1 MHVIEVNY
9 SGDVTIILK
18 SANIKLTNY
27 SSDPD
32 CNLIKINNDSRV
44 TLQLIGD
51 NSLELN
57 KRTGFQGGSQ
67 AAIEVCQNASLT
79 IQSADNNDATG
90 KLTVKSIG
98 GNWGGAAIG
107 SKAGS
112 YDNVNRHE
120 KAGAITINSG
130 TIDAESREA
139 AQGAAAIGGGVQG
152 DATSIKINGG
162 IITARGGDGG
172 NTGAGI
178 GGGGNKGAA
187 GSIVIN
193 GGYIIAMGGTGGSTA
208 SGIGGGNGR
217 NNHGTFSTGDNGHA
231 VIIASSI
238 GDQSKKESSWSGL
251 IFEGSKGEI
260 YGDSYTLAQDI
271 EIPVEKTLEIKTD
284 KTLTINE
291 GITLTNKGTIKNAGT
306 ITGIVRNSESGRVL
320 TKLTNDMI
328 TVSESVEYNGQA
340 QTPVTIEGC
349 VLNTDYTLSGS
360 NNIDVAEATAENPPT
375 VTVTPKEGGKLYGD
389 PITKTFTIQRK
400 SLSFTFTFDGQDVT
414 SIPYDGREHEAT
426 VTPNVVGGDNVTTT
440 LSYKKKEAN
449 DTFSDI
455 GGKPKDA
462 GTYKVIVSQ
471 ISGEKASNYIISNTE
486 TEKSKTF
493 TITQATNSWT
503 TPLTMDGW
511 TYSQTAQYPTAAA
524 KFGSVAFSYSATE
537 AGEYTETAPTTAG
550 TWWVKASVVA
560 TNNYTGLESKKSFE
574 IASATNSWT
583 TPLTM
588 EGWTYGETAKE
599 PSAAA
604 AQGNVSYTY
613 YKKVADSEEYVSL
626 DAKPTNAGTWYVKA
640 SVTGVANYNDL
651 TSGYVEFVIA
661 KATPTITLNVPTTAE
676 DLIYDGNPKTVTA
689 SVSGVGLISTTV
701 NLSYKVKD
709 ADDATYAETAP
720 QNAGSYTVK
729 ASYDGDANHMAA
741 EVTANFTIHPK
752 TLTAEMVKLD
762 SESFTY
768 NGRAQQPNISATDA
782 DLSETITVT
791 PTWSTEYTYT
801 NVGTYNV
808 TVTASGNYTGSTTK
822 SYSITKATTRIADF
836 SVADKIYDGNA
847 IQVTAPKVTRGESAV
862 EVADATLTFYQG
874 ETALTSAPV
883 NAGSYTVKATYE
895 GDANHKEAMKT
906 ANFTIQP
913 KELTAEMIKLSDTEF
928 IYNGDEQQPTV
939 TVKDGNTQLTADTD
953 YTLEWPQESKAAGSY
968 TVKITGKSNY
978 TGEKT
983 MSYSIAK
990 ATPTYEVPAGLTAT
1004 YGQTLAEVTLPN
1016 GWTWEEEDTTPV
1028 GDVGTNKFHAKFT
1041 PEDTDNY
1048 NVVEQ
1053 VEVSIL
1059 VSAADPNFAFSE
1071 PSLTITQG
1079 EEVPANALTKPED
1092 CTVTYS
1098 SDNEKVATVDAETGE
1113 VTVVGVGTAIITATA
1128 GGNYSGTATYTLTV
1142 KAAYNPPSDPVYY
1155 TVTIPTEVTGAI
1167 IHDGGTHEVEAY
1179 TYLTFRIEIDPNGS
1193 GAYPQVTGL
1202 WGEILTPDSEGNY
1215 RLYVTGDTEVTIGE
1229 VPGCSYY
1236 LMTLPQETVEESD
1249 STFWSAEGIE
1259 VVGAAAVP
1267 AMRASETSRFMAPFG
1282 TMVTLR
1288 PIETAERKFL
1298 QWENGSTERE
1308 RTLTLRADEE
1318 IRALWQK
1325 VSAVSIEEIAAN
1337 SLIRGERGQLCIEVP
1352 VSCDA
1357 VIYSYNGVPV
1367 RMAHLTEG
1375 SNRIYS
1381 LPAGLY
1387 LVQIGHARAVAVRV
1401 R

>member
-1 MHVIEVNY
+1 MKAQRNTLFPILIWIALFSFNLSALGEVNET
-9 SGDVTIILK
+9 GLTVTKEGELPVTITDSYTIN
-18 SANIKLTNY
+18 SAGTYTFTGNYEANISFARNVITVSTSEAVAIILNNATINLT
-27 SSDPD
+27 STAGD
-32 CNLIKINNDSRV
+32 CRLIKINDYSQV
-44 TLQLIGD
+44 TLKLQRD
-51 NSLELN
+51 NTLRLSKQSGIHEN
-57 KRTGFQGGSQ
+57 SG
-67 AAIEVCQNASLT
+67 AAIEVCEQASL
-79 IQSADNNDATG
+79 IIESADGIDANG
-90 KLTVKSIG
+90 KLIVKSIG

-107 SKAGS
+107 SAAGEAS
-112 YDNVNRHE
+112 NYT

-130 TIDAESREA
+130 TIIATSEGVT
-139 AQGAAAIGGGVQG
+139 GAAAIGGGVQG
-152 DATSIKINGG
+152 NATSITINGG
-162 IITARGGDGG
+162 VITAIGGGG
-172 NTGAGI
+172 FNHAGAGI
-178 GGGGNKGAA
+178 GGGGAGGAA
-187 GSIVIN
+187 GYIAIN
-193 GGYIIAMGGTGGSTA
+193 GGYVVAMGGTIGITA
-208 SGIGGGNGR
+208 PGIGGGNGG
-217 NNHGTFSTGDNGHA
+217 NNGTFSTDPNGDA

-238 GDQSKKESSWSGL
+238 ADQSNNESWSGL
-251 IFEGSKGEI
+251 IFEGNEGKI
-260 YGDSYTLAQDI
+260 YGNRNTFTLSQDI
-271 EIPVEKTLEIKTD
+271 EIPKGKE
-284 KTLTINE
+284 LTISE
-291 GITLTNKGTIKNAGT
+291 GQSLEVNSYTLTNKGTIKNAGT
-306 ITGIVRNSESGRVL
+306 ITGIVTNSESGHVL
-320 TKLTNDMI
+320 TKLTEPM
-328 TVSESVEYNGQA
+328 VSVTTPVVYNGQA
-340 QTPVTIEGC
+340 QTPVTIAGYE
-349 VLNTDYTLSGS
+349 VNTDYTLSGS
-360 NNIDVAEATAENPPT
+360 NNTNAGNAAT
-375 VTVTPKEGGKLYGD
+375 VTVSPTRGGNLYGD
-389 PITKTFTIQRK
+389 PITKTFTI
-400 SLSFTFTFDGQDVT
+400 S
-414 SIPYDGREHEAT
+414 
-426 VTPNVVGGDNVTTT
+426 
-440 LSYKKKEAN
+440 
-449 DTFSDI
+449 
-455 GGKPKDA
+455 
-462 GTYKVIVSQ
+462 
-471 ISGEKASNYIISNTE
+471 
-486 TEKSKTF
+486 
-493 TITQATNSWT
+493 QATNGWT
-503 TPLTMDGW
+503 TELSM
-511 TYSQTAQYPTAAA
+511 
-524 KFGSVAFSYSATE
+524 
-537 AGEYTETAPTTAG
+537 
-550 TWWVKASVVA
+550 
-560 TNNYTGLESKKSFE
+560 N
-574 IASATNSWT
+574 
-583 TPLTM
+583 
-588 EGWTYGETAKE
+588 GWTYGETANE

-604 AQGNVSYTY
+604 AQGSATY
-613 YKKVADSEEYVSL
+613 KYYSKVADSEEYVSL

-651 TSGYVEFVIA
+651 TSRYVEFVIA

-822 SYSITKATTRIADF
+822 SYSI
-836 SVADKIYDGNA
+836 
-847 IQVTAPKVTRGESAV
+847 
-862 EVADATLTFYQG
+862 
-874 ETALTSAPV
+874 
-883 NAGSYTVKATYE
+883 
-895 GDANHKEAMKT
+895 
-906 ANFTIQP
+906 
-913 KELTAEMIKLSDTEF
+913 
-928 IYNGDEQQPTV
+928 
-939 TVKDGNTQLTADTD
+939 
-953 YTLEWPQESKAAGSY
+953 
-968 TVKITGKSNY
+968 
-978 TGEKT
+978 
-983 MSYSIAK
+983 AK

-1004 YGQTLAEVTLPN
+1004 YGQILAEVTLPN
-1016 GWTWEEEDTTPV
+1016 GWTWEEADTTPV
-1028 GDVGTNKFHAKFT
+1028 GNVGTNPFHAKFT

-1059 VSAADPNFAFSE
+1059 VSAADPHFTFAE

-1079 EEVPANALTKPED
+1079 EEVPENALTKPED
-1092 CTVTYS
+1092 CTVTYTS
-1098 SDNEKVATVDAETGE
+1098 SDPEVATVDAETGE

-1128 GGNYSGTATYTLTV
+1128 GGNYSGTAIYTLTV

-1179 TYLTFRIEIDPNGS
+1179 TYLTFRIELDPNGN
-1193 GAYPQVTGL
+1193 GQYPTVTTSNGMT
-1202 WGEILTPDSEGNY
+1202 LTHDGNGNY
-1215 RLYVTGDTEVTIGE
+1215 RFQAMGDTQVMIGE
-1229 VPGCSYY
+1229 VPGYSYY
-1236 LMTLPQETVEESD
+1236 LMTLPQETQEESD

-1267 AMRASETSRFMAPFG
+1267 AMRAVSDSETSRFMAPFG

-1325 VSAVSIEEIAAN
+1325 VSAVGIEEIAVN

-1375 SNRIYS
+1375 SNRIHS

>member
-1 MHVIEVNY
+1 MKAQRNTLFPILIWIALFSFCVSAQGVNDTNRLTVTTEDGESQTITDSYTISTAGTYTFTGSYIEETVTSGPLHVIEVNS
-9 SGDVTIILK
+9 SGDVIIILK
-18 SANIKLTNY
+18 NANIKLTN
-27 SSDPD
+27 SSRDNPN

-112 YDNVNRHE
+112 YDDVNRHE

-130 TIDAESREA
+130 TIIATSEVA
-139 AQGAAAIGGGVQG
+139 TQGAAAIGGGVQG
-152 DATSIKINGG
+152 DATSIIINGG
-162 IITARGGDGG
+162 VITAKGGVGY
-172 NTGAGI
+172 NHAGAGI
-178 GGGGNKGAA
+178 GGGGNKGAV
-187 GSIVIN
+187 GKIVIN
-193 GGYIIAMGGTGGSTA
+193 GGYITAIGGTDGVGHSSA
-208 SGIGGGNGR
+208 PGIGGGNLG
-217 NNHGTFSTGDNGHA
+217 NNGTFSTGANGHA

-238 GDQSKKESSWSGL
+238 AYQTNKASWSGL
-251 IFEGSKGEI
+251 IFEGNEGKI
-260 YGDSYTLAQDI
+260 YGNGNTFTLSQNIEIPEGKELTISEGQSLNVSSYTLTNNGTI
-271 EIPVEKTLEIKTD
+271 INRG
-284 KTLTINE
+284 TIN
-291 GITLTNKGTIKNAGT
+291 GTVGGSGT
-306 ITGIVRNSESGRVL
+306 VIHQ
-320 TKLTNDMI
+320 TKLKEEMI
-328 TVSESVEYNGQA
+328 SPIEPVDYNGQA
-340 QTPVTIEGC
+340 QKPTVNISSYTEG
-349 VLNTDYTLSGS
+349 TDYTLEYS
-360 NNIDVAEATAENPPT
+360 NNTNAGNAT
-375 VTVTPKEGGKLYGD
+375 VTVTPKEEGKLYSDD
-389 PITKTFTIQRK
+389 PVSKTFTIQPK
-400 SLSFTFTFDGQDVT
+400 PLSFTFNGID
-414 SIPYDGREHEAT
+414 SPILYDGAEHEAT
-426 VTPNVVGGDNVTTT
+426 VTPNVVGGDNVSTT
-440 LSYKKKEAN
+440 LTYQKQN
-449 DTFSDI
+449 DDGQFTVI
-455 GGKPKDA
+455 TGKPKDA

-471 ISGEKASNYIISNTE
+471 ISGEKASNYFISNTE

-493 TITQATNSWT
+493 TISQATNRWT
-503 TPLTMDGW
+503 TELSM
-511 TYSQTAQYPTAAA
+511 
-524 KFGSVAFSYSATE
+524 
-537 AGEYTETAPTTAG
+537 
-550 TWWVKASVVA
+550 
-560 TNNYTGLESKKSFE
+560 N
-574 IASATNSWT
+574 
-583 TPLTM
+583 
-588 EGWTYGETAKE
+588 GWTYGETANE

-604 AQGNVSYTY
+604 AQGSATY
-613 YKKVADSEEYVSL
+613 KYYSKVADSEEYVSL

-651 TSGYVEFVIA
+651 TSGCVEFVIA

-729 ASYDGDANHMAA
+729 ASYDGDANHKEAMK
-741 EVTANFTIHPK
+741 TANFTIQPK
-752 TLTAEMVKLD
+752 ELTAEMVKLD

-782 DLSETITVT
+782 TLNEAINVT

-822 SYSITKATTRIADF
+822 SYSI
-836 SVADKIYDGNA
+836 
-847 IQVTAPKVTRGESAV
+847 
-862 EVADATLTFYQG
+862 
-874 ETALTSAPV
+874 
-883 NAGSYTVKATYE
+883 
-895 GDANHKEAMKT
+895 
-906 ANFTIQP
+906 
-913 KELTAEMIKLSDTEF
+913 
-928 IYNGDEQQPTV
+928 
-939 TVKDGNTQLTADTD
+939 
-953 YTLEWPQESKAAGSY
+953 
-968 TVKITGKSNY
+968 
-978 TGEKT
+978 
-983 MSYSIAK
+983 AK

-1004 YGQTLAEVTLPN
+1004 YGQILAEVTLLN
-1016 GWTWEEEDTTPV
+1016 GWTWEEADTTPV
-1028 GDVGTNKFHAKFT
+1028 GIVGTNKFHAKFT

-1048 NVVEQ
+1048 NVVDQ

-1059 VSAADPNFAFSE
+1059 VIAADPHFTFAE

-1079 EEVPANALTKPED
+1079 EEVPENALTKPED
-1092 CTVTYS
+1092 CTVTYTS
-1098 SDNEKVATVDAETGE
+1098 NDPEVATVDAETGE

-1128 GGNYSGTATYTLTV
+1128 GGNYSGTATYKLTV

-1179 TYLTFRIEIDPNGS
+1179 TYLTFRIELDPNGN
-1193 GAYPQVTGL
+1193 GQYPTVTTSNGMT
-1202 WGEILTPDSEGNY
+1202 LTHDGNGNY
-1215 RLYVTGDTEVTIGE
+1215 RFQAMGDTQVMIGE
-1229 VPGCSYY
+1229 VPGYSYY
-1236 LMTLPQETVEESD
+1236 LLTLPQETQEESD

-1267 AMRASETSRFMAPFG
+1267 AMRAVSDSETGRFMAPFG

-1325 VSAVSIEEIAAN
+1325 VSAVGIEEIAAN

-1375 SNRIYS
+1375 SNRIHS

>member
-1 MHVIEVNY
+1 MKAQRNTLFPILIWIALFSFNLSALGEVNETGLTVTKEGELPETITDRYTINTAGTYTFTGSYIEETVTSGPLHVIEVNS
-9 SGDVTIILK
+9 SGDVIIILK
-18 SANIKLTNY
+18 NANIKLTN
-27 SSDPD
+27 SSRDNPN
-32 CNLIKINNDSRV
+32 CNLIKINDNSRV

-51 NSLELN
+51 NSLELI
-57 KRTGFQGGSQ
+57 KTTGFQRGSQ
-67 AAIEVCQNASLT
+67 AAIEVCQYASLT

-107 SKAGS
+107 SAAGA
-112 YDNVNRHE
+112 DGNHT

-130 TIDAESREA
+130 TIIATSEEA
-139 AQGAAAIGGGVQG
+139 TQGAAAIGGGLQG
-152 DATSIKINGG
+152 DATSITINGG
-162 IITARGGDGG
+162 VITAIGGGG
-172 NTGAGI
+172 YYHAGVGI
-178 GGGGNKGAA
+178 GGGGA
-187 GSIVIN
+187 GGEAENIVIN
-193 GGYIIAMGGTGGSTA
+193 GGYVVAMGGTIGGTTA
-208 SGIGGGNGR
+208 PGIGGGNG
-217 NNHGTFSTGDNGHA
+217 GDNGIFSTDANGDA

-238 GDQSKKESSWSGL
+238 AYQTNKASWSGL
-251 IFEGSKGEI
+251 IFEGNEGKI
-260 YGDSYTLAQDI
+260 YGNGNTFTLSQNI
-271 EIPVEKTLEIKTD
+271 EIPEGKE
-284 KTLTINE
+284 LTISENQSLKVN
-291 GITLTNKGTIKNAGT
+291 GYTLTNKGTIKNAGT
-306 ITGIVRNSESGRVL
+306 ITGTVTNSESGRVL
-320 TKLTNDMI
+320 TKLTELM
-328 TVSESVEYNGQA
+328 VSVTTPVVYNGQA
-340 QTPVTIEGC
+340 QTPVTIAGYE
-349 VLNTDYTLSGS
+349 VNTDYTLSGS

-375 VTVTPKEGGKLYGD
+375 VTVTPKEGGKLYGN
-389 PITKTFTIQRK
+389 PITKTFTI
-400 SLSFTFTFDGQDVT
+400 S
-414 SIPYDGREHEAT
+414 
-426 VTPNVVGGDNVTTT
+426 
-440 LSYKKKEAN
+440 
-449 DTFSDI
+449 
-455 GGKPKDA
+455 
-462 GTYKVIVSQ
+462 
-471 ISGEKASNYIISNTE
+471 
-486 TEKSKTF
+486 
-493 TITQATNSWT
+493 QATNGWT
-503 TPLTMDGW
+503 TELSM
-511 TYSQTAQYPTAAA
+511 
-524 KFGSVAFSYSATE
+524 
-537 AGEYTETAPTTAG
+537 
-550 TWWVKASVVA
+550 
-560 TNNYTGLESKKSFE
+560 N
-574 IASATNSWT
+574 
-583 TPLTM
+583 
-588 EGWTYGETAKE
+588 GWTYGETANE

-604 AQGNVSYTY
+604 AQGSATY
-613 YKKVADSEEYVSL
+613 KYYSKVADSEEYVPL

-651 TSGYVEFVIA
+651 TSECVEFVIA
-661 KATPTITLNVPTTAE
+661 KATPTITLNVPTIAE

-752 TLTAEMVKLD
+752 
-762 SESFTY
+762 
-768 NGRAQQPNISATDA
+768 
-782 DLSETITVT
+782 
-791 PTWSTEYTYT
+791 
-801 NVGTYNV
+801 
-808 TVTASGNYTGSTTK
+808 
-822 SYSITKATTRIADF
+822 
-836 SVADKIYDGNA
+836 
-847 IQVTAPKVTRGESAV
+847 
-862 EVADATLTFYQG
+862 
-874 ETALTSAPV
+874 
-883 NAGSYTVKATYE
+883 
-895 GDANHKEAMKT
+895 
-906 ANFTIQP
+906 
-913 KELTAEMIKLSDTEF
+913 ELTAEMIKLSDTEF
-928 IYNGDEQQPTV
+928 TYNGSAQQPTV

-968 TVKITGKSNY
+968 TVKITGKGNY

-990 ATPTYEVPAGLTAT
+990 ATPTYEVPTGLTAT
-1004 YGQTLAEVTLPN
+1004 YGQILAEVTLLN
-1016 GWTWEEEDTTPV
+1016 GWTWEEADTTPV
-1028 GDVGTNKFHAKFT
+1028 GNVGTNPFHAKFT

-1053 VEVSIL
+1053 MEVSIL
-1059 VSAADPNFAFSE
+1059 VIAADPNFTFAE

-1079 EEVPANALTKPED
+1079 EEVPENALTKPED

-1098 SDNEKVATVDAETGE
+1098 SDNEKVATVDADGV

-1128 GGNYSGTATYTLTV
+1128 GGNYTGTATYTLTV

-1229 VPGCSYY
+1229 VTGCSYY

-1249 STFWSAEGIE
+1249 STYWSGAYIE
-1259 VVGAAAVP
+1259 VIGATP
-1267 AMRASETSRFMAPFG
+1267 LRAEAQEAGSYEVPFG
-1282 TMVTLR
+1282 TTVTLR

-1325 VSAVSIEEIAAN
+1325 VSAVGIEEIAAN

>member
-1 MHVIEVNY
+1 MKAQRNTLFPILIWIALFSFNLSALGEVNETGLTVTKEGELPETITDRYTINTAGTYTFTGSYIEETVTSGPLHVIEVNS
-9 SGDVTIILK
+9 SGDVIIILK
-18 SANIKLTNY
+18 NANIKLTN
-27 SSDPD
+27 SSRDNPN
-32 CNLIKINNDSRV
+32 CNLIKINDNSRV

-51 NSLELN
+51 NSLELI
-57 KRTGFQGGSQ
+57 KTTGFQRGSQ
-67 AAIEVCQNASLT
+67 AAIEVCQYASLT

-107 SKAGS
+107 SAAGA
-112 YDNVNRHE
+112 DGNHT

-130 TIDAESREA
+130 TIIATSEEA
-139 AQGAAAIGGGVQG
+139 TQGAAAIGGGLQG
-152 DATSIKINGG
+152 DATSITINGG
-162 IITARGGDGG
+162 VITAIGGGG
-172 NTGAGI
+172 YYHAGVGI
-178 GGGGNKGAA
+178 GGGGA
-187 GSIVIN
+187 GGEAENIVIN
-193 GGYIIAMGGTGGSTA
+193 GGYVVAMGGTIGGTTA
-208 SGIGGGNGR
+208 PGIGGGNG
-217 NNHGTFSTGDNGHA
+217 GDNGIFSTDANGDA

-238 GDQSKKESSWSGL
+238 AYQTNKASWSGL
-251 IFEGSKGEI
+251 IFEGNEGKI
-260 YGDSYTLAQDI
+260 YGNGNTFTLSQNI
-271 EIPVEKTLEIKTD
+271 EIPEGKE
-284 KTLTINE
+284 LTISENQSLKVN
-291 GITLTNKGTIKNAGT
+291 GYTLTNKGTIKNAGT
-306 ITGIVRNSESGRVL
+306 ITGTVTNSESGRVL
-320 TKLTNDMI
+320 TKLTELM
-328 TVSESVEYNGQA
+328 VSVTTPVVYNGQA
-340 QTPVTIEGC
+340 QTPVTIAGYE
-349 VLNTDYTLSGS
+349 VNTDYTLSGS

-375 VTVTPKEGGKLYGD
+375 VTVTPKEGGKLYGN
-389 PITKTFTIQRK
+389 PITKTFTI
-400 SLSFTFTFDGQDVT
+400 S
-414 SIPYDGREHEAT
+414 
-426 VTPNVVGGDNVTTT
+426 
-440 LSYKKKEAN
+440 
-449 DTFSDI
+449 
-455 GGKPKDA
+455 
-462 GTYKVIVSQ
+462 
-471 ISGEKASNYIISNTE
+471 
-486 TEKSKTF
+486 
-493 TITQATNSWT
+493 QATNGWT
-503 TPLTMDGW
+503 TELSM
-511 TYSQTAQYPTAAA
+511 
-524 KFGSVAFSYSATE
+524 
-537 AGEYTETAPTTAG
+537 
-550 TWWVKASVVA
+550 
-560 TNNYTGLESKKSFE
+560 N
-574 IASATNSWT
+574 
-583 TPLTM
+583 
-588 EGWTYGETAKE
+588 GWTYGETANE

-604 AQGNVSYTY
+604 AQGSATY
-613 YKKVADSEEYVSL
+613 KYYSKVADSEEYVPL

-651 TSGYVEFVIA
+651 TSECVEFVIA
-661 KATPTITLNVPTTAE
+661 KATPTITLNVPTIAE

-752 TLTAEMVKLD
+752 
-762 SESFTY
+762 
-768 NGRAQQPNISATDA
+768 
-782 DLSETITVT
+782 
-791 PTWSTEYTYT
+791 
-801 NVGTYNV
+801 
-808 TVTASGNYTGSTTK
+808 
-822 SYSITKATTRIADF
+822 
-836 SVADKIYDGNA
+836 
-847 IQVTAPKVTRGESAV
+847 
-862 EVADATLTFYQG
+862 
-874 ETALTSAPV
+874 
-883 NAGSYTVKATYE
+883 
-895 GDANHKEAMKT
+895 
-906 ANFTIQP
+906 
-913 KELTAEMIKLSDTEF
+913 ELTAEMIKLSDTEF
-928 IYNGDEQQPTV
+928 TYNGSAQQPTV

-968 TVKITGKSNY
+968 TVKITGKGNY

-990 ATPTYEVPAGLTAT
+990 ATPTYEVPTGLTAT
-1004 YGQTLAEVTLPN
+1004 YGQILAEVTLLN
-1016 GWTWEEEDTTPV
+1016 GWTWEEADTTPV
-1028 GDVGTNKFHAKFT
+1028 GNVGTNPFHAKFT

-1053 VEVSIL
+1053 MEVSIL
-1059 VSAADPNFAFSE
+1059 VIAADPNFTFAE

-1079 EEVPANALTKPED
+1079 EEVPENALTKPED

-1098 SDNEKVATVDAETGE
+1098 SDNEKVATVDADGV

-1128 GGNYSGTATYTLTV
+1128 GGNYTGTATYTLTV

-1229 VPGCSYY
+1229 VTGCSYY

-1249 STFWSAEGIE
+1249 STYWSGAYIE
-1259 VVGAAAVP
+1259 VIGATP
-1267 AMRASETSRFMAPFG
+1267 LRAEAQEAGSYEVPFG
-1282 TMVTLR
+1282 TTVTLR

-1325 VSAVSIEEIAAN
+1325 VSAVGIEEIAAN

-1387 LVQIGHARAVAVRV
+1387 LVQIGHARAVPVRV

>member
-1 MHVIEVNY
+1 MKAQRNTLFPILIWIALFSFNLSALGEVNETGLTVTKEGELPETITDRYTINTAGTYTFTGSYIEETVTSGPLHVIEVNS
-9 SGDVTIILK
+9 SGDVIIILK
-18 SANIKLTNY
+18 NANIKLTN
-27 SSDPD
+27 SSRDNPN
-32 CNLIKINNDSRV
+32 CNLIKINDNSRV

-51 NSLELN
+51 NSLELI
-57 KRTGFQGGSQ
+57 KTTGFQRGSQ
-67 AAIEVCQNASLT
+67 AAIEVCQYASLT
-79 IQSADNNDATG
+79 IKSADGIDANG
-90 KLTVKSIG
+90 KLIVKSIG
-98 GNWGGAAIG
+98 GNLGGAAIG
-107 SKAGS
+107 SAAGDAS
-112 YDNVNRHE
+112 NHT

-130 TIDAESREA
+130 TIIATSEEA
-139 AQGAAAIGGGVQG
+139 TQGAAAIGGGLQG
-152 DATSIKINGG
+152 DATSITINGG
-162 IITARGGDGG
+162 VITAIGGGG
-172 NTGAGI
+172 FYHAGVGI
-178 GGGGNKGAA
+178 GGGGA
-187 GSIVIN
+187 GGEAENIVIN
-193 GGYIIAMGGTGGSTA
+193 GGYVVAMGGTIGGTTA
-208 SGIGGGNGR
+208 PGIGGGNG
-217 NNHGTFSTGDNGHA
+217 GDNGIFSTDANGDA

-238 GDQSKKESSWSGL
+238 AYQTNKASWSGL
-251 IFEGSKGEI
+251 IFEGNEGKI
-260 YGDSYTLAQDI
+260 YGNGNTFTLSQNI
-271 EIPVEKTLEIKTD
+271 EIPEGKE
-284 KTLTINE
+284 LTISENQSLKVN
-291 GITLTNKGTIKNAGT
+291 GYTLTNKGTIKNAGT
-306 ITGIVRNSESGRVL
+306 ITGIVTNSESGHVL
-320 TKLTNDMI
+320 TKLTELM
-328 TVSESVEYNGQA
+328 VSVTTPVVYNGQA
-340 QTPVTIEGC
+340 QTPVTIAGYE
-349 VLNTDYTLSGS
+349 VNTDYTLSGS

-375 VTVTPKEGGKLYGD
+375 VTVTPKEGGKLYGN
-389 PITKTFTIQRK
+389 PITKTFTI
-400 SLSFTFTFDGQDVT
+400 S
-414 SIPYDGREHEAT
+414 
-426 VTPNVVGGDNVTTT
+426 
-440 LSYKKKEAN
+440 
-449 DTFSDI
+449 
-455 GGKPKDA
+455 
-462 GTYKVIVSQ
+462 
-471 ISGEKASNYIISNTE
+471 
-486 TEKSKTF
+486 
-493 TITQATNSWT
+493 QATNRWT
-503 TPLTMDGW
+503 TELSM
-511 TYSQTAQYPTAAA
+511 
-524 KFGSVAFSYSATE
+524 
-537 AGEYTETAPTTAG
+537 
-550 TWWVKASVVA
+550 
-560 TNNYTGLESKKSFE
+560 N
-574 IASATNSWT
+574 
-583 TPLTM
+583 
-588 EGWTYGETAKE
+588 GWTYGETANE

-604 AQGNVSYTY
+604 AQGSATY
-613 YKKVADSEEYVSL
+613 KYYSKVADSEEYVSL

-651 TSGYVEFVIA
+651 TSECVEFVIA

-729 ASYDGDANHMAA
+729 ATYEGDANHMAA
-741 EVTANFTIHPK
+741 EV
-752 TLTAEMVKLD
+752 
-762 SESFTY
+762 
-768 NGRAQQPNISATDA
+768 
-782 DLSETITVT
+782 
-791 PTWSTEYTYT
+791 
-801 NVGTYNV
+801 
-808 TVTASGNYTGSTTK
+808 
-822 SYSITKATTRIADF
+822 
-836 SVADKIYDGNA
+836 
-847 IQVTAPKVTRGESAV
+847 
-862 EVADATLTFYQG
+862 
-874 ETALTSAPV
+874 
-883 NAGSYTVKATYE
+883 
-895 GDANHKEAMKT
+895 T

-928 IYNGDEQQPTV
+928 TYNGSAQQPTV
-939 TVKDGNTQLTADTD
+939 TVKDGTTQLTADTD

-968 TVKITGKSNY
+968 TVKITGKGNY

-1004 YGQTLAEVTLPN
+1004 YGQILAEVTLPN
-1016 GWTWEEEDTTPV
+1016 GWEWIEPTSTSV

-1048 NVVEQ
+1048 NVVDQ

-1059 VSAADPNFAFSE
+1059 VIAADPHFTFAE

-1079 EEVPANALTKPED
+1079 EEVPENALTKPED

-1098 SDNEKVATVDAETGE
+1098 SDNEKVATVDTDGV

-1202 WGEILTPDSEGNY
+1202 WGELLTPDSEGNY

-1229 VPGCSYY
+1229 VPGYSYY
-1236 LMTLPQETVEESD
+1236 MMTLPQETVEESD

-1259 VVGAAAVP
+1259 VVGAAAVR

-1282 TMVTLR
+1282 TIVTLR

-1325 VSAVSIEEIAAN
+1325 VSAVGIEEIAAN

>member
-1 MHVIEVNY
+1 MKAQRNTLFPILIWIALFSFNLSALGEVNETGLTVTKEGELPETITDRYTINTAGTYTFTGSYIEETVTSGPLHVIEVNS
-9 SGDVTIILK
+9 SGDVIIILK
-18 SANIKLTNY
+18 NANIKLTN
-27 SSDPD
+27 SSRDNPN
-32 CNLIKINNDSRV
+32 CNLIKINDNSRV

-51 NSLELN
+51 NSLELI
-57 KRTGFQGGSQ
+57 KITGFQRGSQ
-67 AAIEVCQNASLT
+67 AAIEVCQYASLT

-107 SKAGS
+107 SAAGA
-112 YDNVNRHE
+112 DGNHT

-130 TIDAESREA
+130 TIIATSEEA
-139 AQGAAAIGGGVQG
+139 TQGAAAIGGGLQG
-152 DATSIKINGG
+152 DATSITINGG
-162 IITARGGDGG
+162 VITAIGGGG
-172 NTGAGI
+172 YYHAGVGI
-178 GGGGNKGAA
+178 GGGGA
-187 GSIVIN
+187 GGEAENIVIN
-193 GGYIIAMGGTGGSTA
+193 GGYVVAMGGTIGGTTA
-208 SGIGGGNGR
+208 PGIGGGNG
-217 NNHGTFSTGDNGHA
+217 GDNGIFSTDANGDA

-238 GDQSKKESSWSGL
+238 AYQTNKASWSGL
-251 IFEGSKGEI
+251 IFEGNEGKI
-260 YGDSYTLAQDI
+260 YGNGNTFTLSQNI
-271 EIPVEKTLEIKTD
+271 EIPEGKE
-284 KTLTINE
+284 LTISENQSLKVN
-291 GITLTNKGTIKNAGT
+291 GYTLTNKGTIKNAGT
-306 ITGIVRNSESGRVL
+306 ITGTETNSESGRVL
-320 TKLTNDMI
+320 TKLTELM
-328 TVSESVEYNGQA
+328 VSVTTPVVYNGQA
-340 QTPVTIEGC
+340 QTPVTIAGYE
-349 VLNTDYTLSGS
+349 VNTDYTLSGS

-375 VTVTPKEGGKLYGD
+375 VTVTPKEGGKLYGN
-389 PITKTFTIQRK
+389 PITKTFTI
-400 SLSFTFTFDGQDVT
+400 S
-414 SIPYDGREHEAT
+414 
-426 VTPNVVGGDNVTTT
+426 
-440 LSYKKKEAN
+440 
-449 DTFSDI
+449 
-455 GGKPKDA
+455 
-462 GTYKVIVSQ
+462 
-471 ISGEKASNYIISNTE
+471 
-486 TEKSKTF
+486 
-493 TITQATNSWT
+493 QATNGWT
-503 TPLTMDGW
+503 TELSM
-511 TYSQTAQYPTAAA
+511 
-524 KFGSVAFSYSATE
+524 
-537 AGEYTETAPTTAG
+537 
-550 TWWVKASVVA
+550 
-560 TNNYTGLESKKSFE
+560 N
-574 IASATNSWT
+574 
-583 TPLTM
+583 
-588 EGWTYGETAKE
+588 GWTYGETANE

-604 AQGNVSYTY
+604 AQGSATY
-613 YKKVADSEEYVSL
+613 KYYSKVADSEEYVPL

-651 TSGYVEFVIA
+651 TSECVEFVIA
-661 KATPTITLNVPTTAE
+661 KATPTITLNVPTIAE

-895 GDANHKEAMKT
+895 GNANHKEAMKT

-913 KELTAEMIKLSDTEF
+913 KELTAEMIKLYDTEF

-968 TVKITGKSNY
+968 TVKITGKGNY

-990 ATPTYEVPAGLTAT
+990 ATPTYEVPTGLTAT
-1004 YGQTLAEVTLPN
+1004 YGQILAEVTLLN

-1028 GDVGTNKFHAKFT
+1028 GDVGTNPFHAKFT

-1053 VEVSIL
+1053 MEVSIL
-1059 VSAADPNFAFSE
+1059 VIAADPNFTFAE

-1098 SDNEKVATVDAETGE
+1098 SDNEKVATVDADGV

-1128 GGNYSGTATYTLTV
+1128 GGNYTGTATYTLTV

-1229 VPGCSYY
+1229 VTGCSYY

-1249 STFWSAEGIE
+1249 STYWSGAYIE
-1259 VVGAAAVP
+1259 VIGATP
-1267 AMRASETSRFMAPFG
+1267 LRAEAQEAGSYEVPFG
-1282 TMVTLR
+1282 TTVTLR

-1325 VSAVSIEEIAAN
+1325 VSAVGIEEIAAN

-1387 LVQIGHARAVAVRV
+1387 LVQIGHARAVPVRV